1 MRACF
6 GCQHQ
11 ELRASSASGSCPYF
25 WSQVVKNG
33 GAAVAKPYLAWAC
46 MQLGVQNMYD
56 DFEQRIAMRSS
67 DVGDVEPEEE
77 MSLEDMIKDNQPT

>member
-1 MRACF
+1 
-6 GCQHQ
+6 
-11 ELRASSASGSCPYF
+11 
-25 WSQVVKNG
+25 
-33 GAAVAKPYLAWAC
+33 

>member
-1 MRACF
+1 M
-6 GCQHQ
+6 
-11 ELRASSASGSCPYF
+11 
-25 WSQVVKNG
+25 
-33 GAAVAKPYLAWAC
+33 AKPYLAWAC